1 VHHHYKLSGQFRRY
15 RVLVAMTVLL
25 AMGWSAAAGAAV
37 PALSQVAEKYISCS
51 KPILREHG
59 HYTSQGR
66 GGFGAVIQGEA
77 VYFDLADRI
86 LVAFDSANH
95 AETVVHLK
103 IDRPLVNEFNGQAVW
118 RERMLQDVADRSG
131 VVLDRSSPRA
141 GITLFTINKTG
152 LTGKFAGQSML
163 IDQDRDVMVEWDWNI
178 LERYRG
184 PNDVKALQ
192 TEVWKYLIPCLD

>member
-25 AMGWSAAAGAAV
+25 AMGWNAAAGAAV

-163 IDQDRDVMVEWDWNI
+163 IDQDRHVMVEWDWNI

-192 TEVWKYLIPCLD
+192 KEVWKYLIPCLD